1 MELQQQRSCV
11 QPDEVPVLDATQL
24 DTTTQQRAILQER
37 SANWLHDF
45 NNQPTSIQKQSRS
58 PSPGGNIY
66 ARRAAPAGIYFTG
79 NVHAQHIG
87 LAGFGTER
95 SEKQVEYELNRLYCM
110 LRRSDKYQKYREKQ
124 PKLTVNEVLAKEAR
138 EAAEKKAREA
148 AGGSNGK
155 DEKDKTV
162 WPEFLEHAFW
172 RALVRWPP
180 MGRKKFM
187 LDGALRGRNEL
198 IQDSIR
204 RDTGIVRDRKQVSS
218 HLQVL
223 KQHLHNQPGV
233 LVYMATVEDDKK
245 RSRHRES
252 SHAYHVPQ
260 MRHRQQPHRTA
271 SASKYDFDTP
281 ASHLWGG
288 SDTLPAS
295 YSLNSRHGAQ
305 NSSTSPYSVT
315 DFTMFV
321 GIDDKPVHYFTQLA
335 SDGRQD
341 DFNVTDSES
350 WRKLYPEFDFL
361 RSQMADWTMQDRN
374 VIVCNASI
382 KVMTESR
389 PNASLSITFNLD
401 AQRDLSVFDSVW
413 CTTRFYDSGDM
424 APDPQFDGRDAQDLK
439 EHRTPCDYR
448 AGPPGRS
455 GCLRIAF
462 GSKFWVNRMTKYQN
476 LRHGDERCVSKS
488 LLRLTATQDIY
499 GIKPV
504 TGEAE
509 RVLTILWR
517 FTQTRSSAEVGSMN
531 WRAVNF
537 DIRQTPAINQ
547 VWNNDKTDVGM
558 KVEDLQ
564 DAHEETLN
572 SVTSGSHEASLY
584 QQVPNLALDYHQ
596 QLQHNTYGVPGTHA
610 QHPPQLHL
618 DVLASLQPELEHTHA
633 SAAPSASTDYSQQSL
648 PSLSHSRDAVG
659 LYGQD
664 PHDFDFNGGHITI
677 SGAFDP
683 TINLHEYDNLANHNT
698 SLDSLHGLVGLDQD
712 GYNLGLACA
721 AGNEIVDVGVSSVLQ
736 DNNLACYSTKPNWQ
750 HNNLISSL
758 ENAAEQYHAYADH
771 SQATHGHDVL
781 PRHHGLAGPSPALTQ
796 GEDFAAHGL
805 HDPHMNV
812 NHSLWGLQS
821 PFHEDTAGG
830 ASDGND
836 CRKDSGVHG
845 HGVGLGVLELIE
857 RDQRARGY

>member
-1 MELQQQRSCV
+1 
-11 QPDEVPVLDATQL
+11 
-24 DTTTQQRAILQER
+24 
-37 SANWLHDF
+37 
-45 NNQPTSIQKQSRS
+45 
-58 PSPGGNIY
+58 
-66 ARRAAPAGIYFTG
+66 
-79 NVHAQHIG
+79 
-87 LAGFGTER
+87 
-95 SEKQVEYELNRLYCM
+95 
-110 LRRSDKYQKYREKQ
+110 
-124 PKLTVNEVLAKEAR
+124 
-138 EAAEKKAREA
+138 
-148 AGGSNGK
+148 
-155 DEKDKTV
+155 
-162 WPEFLEHAFW
+162 
-172 RALVRWPP
+172 

-204 RDTGIVRDRKQVSS
+204 RDTGIIRDRKQVSS

-223 KQHLHNQPGV
+223 KQHLHNQPGGKWPLSMSSNGKGRTRKGGTSCAALASLMTYLHPSNTHEKLELGLTRYAAV

-252 SHAYHVPQ
+252 SHAYHVPH
-260 MRHRQQPHRTA
+260 MRHRHQPQRTA
-271 SASKYDFDTP
+271 SASKYDYDSPT
-281 ASHLWGG
+281 SHLWGG
-288 SDTLPAS
+288 SDALPSS
-295 YSLNSRHGAQ
+295 YSLNSRHGGQ
-305 NSSTSPYSVT
+305 NPSSSPYSVT

-335 SDGRQD
+335 RDGRQD
-341 DFNVTDSES
+341 DFNVTESES
-350 WRKLYPEFDFL
+350 WQKLYPEFGFL
-361 RSQMADWTMQDRN
+361 RSQMADWTMQDQN

-401 AQRDLSVFDSVW
+401 TQRDLSVFDSVW
-413 CTTRFYDSGDM
+413 CTTRFFDSGNM

-476 LRHGDERCVSKS
+476 LRHRDEKCVSTS

-499 GIKPV
+499 GIKPG

-537 DIRQTPAINQ
+537 DIRQTPAISQGWSDEKN
-547 VWNNDKTDVGM
+547 DVGM
-558 KVEDLQ
+558 KL
-564 DAHEETLN
+564 DALHGGHDGTLDC
-572 SVTSGSHEASLY
+572 VTSGTHETSLY
-584 QQVPNLALDYHQ
+584 QQVPNIALDYHQ
-596 QLQHNTYGVPGTHA
+596 QLQQTAYSVPGTHA

-648 PSLSHSRDAVG
+648 PSLSHTRDTVG

-664 PHDFDFNGGHITI
+664 PNDYDFNGGHITI

-683 TINLHEYDNLANHNT
+683 LHDYDPLANHT
-698 SLDSLHGLVGLDQD
+698 TTLDSLHGLVGLDQE

-721 AGNEIVDVGVSSVLQ
+721 AGNELLDVGVSNVLQ
-736 DNNLACYSTKPNWQ
+736 DNNLACYSTKPNWA

-771 SQATHGHDVL
+771 GQASHGHDVL
-781 PRHHGLAGPSPALTQ
+781 PRHHGLVGTGPALTQ
-796 GEDFAAHGL
+796 GEDLVVHGL
-805 HDPHMNV
+805 HDAHMSVGN
-812 NHSLWGLQS
+812 NLWSLQS

-830 ASDGND
+830 ASDANE

-857 RDQRARGY
+857 RDQRARGASGYC